1 MKAIEVREAR
11 IAQLQ
16 SDIDALQQVASILGA
31 TTGTTAKATTAKA
44 TPDQPKRHT
53 WSAAER
59 EAIGKRVKAAW
70 AKRRSAE
77 RRASRRS

>member
-31 TTGTTAKATTAKA
+31 TTGTTAKA